1 MGNLLDKLFEDKL
14 KSRNP
19 AFDQEDWV
27 KMEALLVNKGRKRRM
42 IPLWLSLLIGA
53 LVVISVMSGIYL
65 LDKQEVEI
73 VIGPDDLVASNKL
86 TDTQYDRSVEISR
99 SIETIDKL
107 DHSNNKVIKND
118 AAPILKE
125 MIPHSTMSDGKLD
138 DAENI
143 EYSADNITLINSVI
157 NDAQLMIDF
166 SELPKEVIVRNL
178 DYESINLLPQV
189 HPIIKSSER
198 SIENALFSFTQK
210 PIKSTPMKPEFGL
223 SASFIHNEQS
233 NVYDIGFYKNIG
245 IGSKWVIS
253 MQGLYTYMDFE
264 PFLLAQDVGNIY
276 SFDVSNY
283 EQKLYA
289 QYAHG
294 ISMDLS
300 ILYQI
305 GSSRIGLGLHEQYVN
320 AVKSDRII
328 SKGDSNDQMDHVWT
342 DHDLYD
348 VWQLSTRLSYEYT
361 LSNALRI
368 GSFYNYQLGENSSF
382 NPNNNFGI
390 NLKWSL

>member
-19 AFDQEDWV
+19 AFEQEDWV
-27 KMEALLVNKGRKRRM
+27 KMETLLDNKGRKRRV
-42 IPLWLSLLIGA
+42 IPLWLSLLISA
-53 LVVISVMSGIYL
+53 LLVMSVMSGIYF

-73 VIGPDDLVASNKL
+73 LSRQGDEVASHEII
-86 TDTQYDRSVEISR
+86 DEQHDRSTEPSESNEAKVN
-99 SIETIDKL
+99 L
-107 DHSNNKVIKND
+107 DHSNIQEIKD
-118 AAPILKE
+118 VADPILKE
-125 MIPHSTMSDGKLD
+125 IMPQLSNSIGELD
-138 DAENI
+138 DTKNI
-143 EYSADNITLINSVI
+143 EYSTDNITSYKSGN
-157 NDAQLMIDF
+157 NDDQLKIDF
-166 SELPKEVIVRNL
+166 TDLIKDVIVRNL
-178 DYESINLLPQV
+178 DYESINLMPQV
-189 HPIIKSSER
+189 HPIINTSER
-198 SIENALFSFTQK
+198 SIKNTSFSFPQK
-210 PIKSTPMKPEFGL
+210 PIKATHLRPEFGL
-223 SASFIHNEQS
+223 SASFMHNEQS
-233 NVYDIGFYKNIG
+233 NIYDLGFYKNIG
-245 IGSKWVIS
+245 IGSKWAIS
-253 MQGLYTYMDFE
+253 IQGLYTHMDFE
-264 PFLLAQDVGNIY
+264 PFLLAQEVGNIY

-283 EQKLYA
+283 EQKFYA

-305 GSSRIGLGLHEQYVN
+305 GSSRIGLGLHEQYLY

-328 SKGDSNDQMDHVWT
+328 SKGDSDDQIDDVWT

-348 VWQLSTRLSYEYT
+348 AWQLSTRLSYEYT
-361 LSNALRI
+361 LTNALRI